1 MVPLQPGGRTENPL
15 PGTEGAG
22 SRRPRGHGCRTAG
35 TQSRELPAPRCQG
48 LAKEEEVFAAYVTI
62 TVVTIVANAW
72 AAGAD
77 LAQPNWLLANMDEVG
92 VPRSWLLPLA
102 VLKGAGAAGLLLGLL
117 GVRPVGTAAAVG
129 LVLFFTGALATH
141 LRARAFHNIA
151 VPGTYLALA
160 TASVALTVAAH

>member
-1 MVPLQPGGRTENPL
+1 M
-15 PGTEGAG
+15 
-22 SRRPRGHGCRTAG
+22 
-35 TQSRELPAPRCQG
+35 
-48 LAKEEEVFAAYVTI
+48 FAAYVTI
-62 TVVTIVANAW
+62 TIVTIAASAW

-77 LAQPNWLLANMDEVG
+77 LAQPKWLLANMDEVG

-117 GVRPVGTAAAVG
+117 GVRPVGMAAAVG

-141 LRARAFHNIA
+141 LRAHAFHDIA